1 MFYRSNIMNCKT
13 FIKLLPGHLYGENS
27 IEEREKVLSHA
38 RTCPEC
44 RGLLDE
50 MTGTV
55 SFLRAEEKPNFSEME
70 MAALRMRVE
79 QESSG
84 KGLTPVHSPRRSRL
98 SFFSRPLFLPA
109 AGALIAASIVAVL
122 LYHPTETPKYIISA
136 APNETEELVT
146 MTETV
151 EEEYDS
157 VDELCREM
165 DELQLLFFEAP
176 DSNSE
181 VEMNVDISSA
191 SA

>member
-1 MFYRSNIMNCKT
+1 MNCKT
-13 FIKLLPGHLYGENS
+13 FNKLLPGHLYGENS
-27 IEEREKVLSHA
+27 IEEREKVLSHV
-38 RTCPEC
+38 RICPEC
-44 RGLLDE
+44 RRLLDE

-55 SFLRAEEKPNFSEME
+55 AFLQAEEKPNFSDME

-79 QESSG
+79 QEASGPVQIPIHSSG
-84 KGLTPVHSPRRSRL
+84 RSRL
-98 SFFSRPLFLPA
+98 RFFSRPLFLPA

-165 DELQLLFFEAP
+165 DELQLLFFADP
-176 DSNSE
+176 DPDSE

>member
-1 MFYRSNIMNCKT
+1 MNCKT
-13 FIKLLPGHLYGENS
+13 FNKLLPGHLYGENS

-44 RGLLDE
+44 HQLLDE

-55 SFLRAEEKPNFSEME
+55 SFLGDEKKPNFSGAE

-84 KGLTPVHSPRRSRL
+84 RGLTPVYSHSRSRL
-98 SFFSRPLFLPA
+98 RIFSRPLFLPA

-122 LYHPTETPKYIISA
+122 LYHPAESPEYLVTA
-136 APNETEELVT
+136 VPNEAEELVT

-151 EEEYDS
+151 EEEYGS
-157 VDELCREM
+157 VDELCREI
-165 DELQLLFFEAP
+165 DELQLLFFEEP
-176 DSNSE
+176 DPGSE
-181 VEMNVDISSA
+181 AESGPDKVSVPV
-191 SA
+191 

>member
-1 MFYRSNIMNCKT
+1 MNCKK
-13 FIKLLPGHLYGENS
+13 FNELLPGYLYGESS
-27 IEEREKVLSHA
+27 IEEREEVLSHA

-44 RGLLDE
+44 HQLLDE

-55 SFLRAEEKPNFSEME
+55 SFLGDEKKPNFSGAE

-84 KGLTPVHSPRRSRL
+84 RGLTPVHSHSRSRL
-98 SFFSRPLFLPA
+98 RIFSRPLFLPA

-122 LYHPTETPKYIISA
+122 LYHPTETPKYIIPA

-176 DSNSE
+176 DPNSE